1 MGERYIKIID
11 LGLVSYE
18 EALQVQSELHEE
30 LNLFNKEGS
39 EIKFHSFIGYII
51 LCEHPHVYT
60 IGTSGV
66 DSHFLIDEK
75 RLLEINAS
83 IYRANRGGDI
93 TYHGP
98 GQLVVYFILDL
109 NYICLDL
116 HKYLRL
122 LEEIVIEALEAFEI
136 KAGRINSLTGVW
148 IKEEEM
154 DRKICAIGIRVKNW
168 VTMHGIALNV
178 NTDLSYFDHIVP
190 CGIRNKG
197 VTSMRHI
204 LNQIQSL
211 EFVSQRIIDIS
222 KNKFEVDIV
231 FI

>member
-1 MGERYIKIID
+1 MNDRE
-11 LGLVSYE
+11 S
-18 EALQVQSELHEE
+18 S
-30 LNLFNKEGS
+30 
-39 EIKFHSFIGYII
+39 SFLGYII
-51 LCEHPHVYT
+51 FCEHPHVYT

-66 DSHFLIDEK
+66 DSHFLIDEIK
-75 RLLEINAS
+75 LLEINAS
-83 IYRANRGGDI
+83 IYKANRGGDI

-122 LEEIVIEALEAFEI
+122 LEEIVIETLEAFEI

-148 IKEEEM
+148 VKEEEM
-154 DRKICAIGIRVKNW
+154 DKKICAIGIRVKNW

-178 NTDLSYFDHIVP
+178 NTDLNYFDHIVP

-197 VTSMRHI
+197 VTSMRHF
-204 LNQIQSL
+204 LKKIQSL
-211 EFVSQRIIDIS
+211 DLVSQRMIEVS
-222 KNKFEVDIV
+222 KKKFEVDTCGG
-231 FI
+231 